1 MLRHGPFSC
10 LYCIAIKCFCRR
22 AACLFYF
29 IREGIKSGGA
39 MSHDIT
45 PPVIFMRTNLCVL
58 NLLYNCLES
67 GGVVESEVGKH
78 LTVDLYA

>member
-1 MLRHGPFSC
+1 MALFRVVIVSQLNVSVAALRVF
-10 LYCIAIKCFCRR
+10 
-22 AACLFYF
+22 F
-29 IREGIKSGGA
+29 IGEGIKSGGA

-67 GGVVESEVGKH
+67 GGVVESKVGKH

>member
-1 MLRHGPFSC
+1 MALFRVFIVSQLNVSVAGLRVFS
-10 LYCIAIKCFCRR
+10 
-22 AACLFYF
+22 
-29 IREGIKSGGA
+29 IRERIKSGGA

>member
-10 LYCIAIKCFCRR
+10 RYCIAMFLSPRCVSF
-22 AACLFYF
+22 F